1 MSKLVVTN
9 SAWGKLISIIRNSNN
24 NSFMLSATSGGCNG
38 FNYNFT
44 MISDNKYI
52 ELVKQKALMENN
64 QNVNVLIDPK
74 SEYLL
79 SGTTIDY
86 LKQDL
91 KKGVFESKFIFIPD
105 KKQAHVCG
113 CGNSFN
119 YKYINNKR
127 ESNLD

>member
-1 MSKLVVTN
+1 MSKLIVTN

-38 FNYNFT
+38 FNYNFR
-44 MISDNKYI
+44 MISDNKYK
-52 ELVKQKALMENN
+52 ELVKQKPVMENN

-79 SGTTIDY
+79 LGTTIDY

-91 KKGVFESKFIFIPD
+91 KKGVFESKFIFIPN
-105 KKQAHVCG
+105 KNIAHTCG

-119 YKYINNKR
+119 YRYIN
-127 ESNLD
+127 E

>member
-38 FNYNFT
+38 FNYNFK
-44 MISDNKYI
+44 MISDNKYK
-52 ELVKQKALMENN
+52 ELIKQKPIMENN

-79 SGTTIDY
+79 LGTTIDY

-91 KKGVFESKFIFIPD
+91 KKGVFESKFIFIPN
-105 KKQAHVCG
+105 KKLAHTCG

-119 YKYINNKR
+119 YRYIN
-127 ESNLD
+127 E